1 MRVGKKTVSEENY
14 KVVQRRNEYTTF
26 RIKPPLNFNN
36 GSDIV
41 HFLASRLHAPWA
53 VQFSPPNQISASSD
67 QDCNRCGIEIGA
79 ENES

>member
-41 HFLASRLHAPWA
+41 SIPHLYS
-53 VQFSPPNQISASSD
+53 
-67 QDCNRCGIEIGA
+67 
-79 ENES
+79 